1 MRGWQNGLL
10 KRDVKMAKC
19 IAMMAM
25 VVATMV
31 LASAPW
37 AQSSGTGGGDSS
49 GTSSSGGHHHHQ
61 KSWSTSQESK

>member
-31 LASAPW
+31 LASASW
-37 AQSSGTGGGDSS
+37 AQSSGTGGDDTGE
-49 GTSSSGGHHHHQ
+49 Q
-61 KSWSTSQESK
+61 MKARE

>member
-1 MRGWQNGLL
+1 MRVWQNGLL

-61 KSWSTSQESK
+61 KSGSTSQESK